1 MWRAITRI
9 PKTLDSLGQGVA
21 VLPQQFQHSQLYNN
35 NHNICSK
42 TNYLSLHNQAS
53 LIKPKY
59 RMSSAKPKVV
69 FVLGGPGA
77 GKGTQCSK
85 IVERFQFEHLS
96 AGDLLREERSREGSE
111 YGQLI
116 EEYIRNGKIV
126 PVEVTCSLLENAM
139 KNSGKSRFLIDGFP
153 RNQDNLDGWNRQ
165 MSDKTE
171 MQFVLFFDCAE
182 DVCVKRCLGRGQ
194 SGSGRSDDNMESL
207 KKRIQTYNNDSLP
220 IIKYF
225 ENAGQV
231 KRIDASPD
239 ADKVFQEVERV
250 FLANGFQ

>member
-1 MWRAITRI
+1 MWRAFTRI
-9 PKTLDSLGQGVA
+9 SKTLESLGQGGA

-35 NHNICSK
+35 IHK
-42 TNYLSLHNQAS
+42 TNYLRLHNQALLTS
-53 LIKPKY
+53 LTH
-59 RMSSAKPKVV
+59 RMSTVKPKVV

-85 IVERFQFEHLS
+85 IVERFQFTHLS
-96 AGDLLREERSREGSE
+96 AGDLLREERAREGSE

-116 EEYIRNGKIV
+116 EDYIRNGKIV
-126 PVEVTCSLLENAM
+126 PVEVTCSLLENAI

-165 MSDKTE
+165 MSDKTDL
-171 MQFVLFFDCAE
+171 QFVLFFDCAE
-182 DVCVKRCLGRGQ
+182 DVCVLRCLSRGQ
-194 SGSGRSDDNMESL
+194 SGSGRTDDNMDSL

-225 ENAGQV
+225 ESAGQV
-231 KRIDASPD
+231 KTIDASAD
-239 ADKVFQEVERV
+239 ADKVFQDVERV
-250 FLANGFQ
+250 FVANGFQ